1 MQRHIAVD
9 MDVLAQEVS
18 RRLCALDDAAV
29 LDDPHSHVLR
39 IATEVETEWEGRAR
53 RSRIDRSM
61 DAIPAPSASASNAI
75 RAAVLALS
83 QRQRELLSLHVE
95 GLNYRQ
101 IAAKVAATHADVLRE
116 LASVYCQL
124 RWSISQGSA
133 SEGSMTNPAPNGVGE
148 SVRPPPLQNP

>member
-29 LDDPHSHVLR
+29 VDDPHSHVLR
-39 IATEVETEWEGRAR
+39 IAAEVETEWEGRAR

-75 RAAVLALS
+75 RAAVLALP
-83 QRQRELLSLHVE
+83 QRQRELLLLHVE
-95 GLNYRQ
+95 GSTYRQ
-101 IAAKVAATHADVLRE
+101 IAIRSGLPEAIVLRE
-116 LASVYCQL
+116 LVDAYCHL
-124 RWSISQGSA
+124 RQSYETDPHRIS
-133 SEGSMTNPAPNGVGE
+133 
-148 SVRPPPLQNP
+148 